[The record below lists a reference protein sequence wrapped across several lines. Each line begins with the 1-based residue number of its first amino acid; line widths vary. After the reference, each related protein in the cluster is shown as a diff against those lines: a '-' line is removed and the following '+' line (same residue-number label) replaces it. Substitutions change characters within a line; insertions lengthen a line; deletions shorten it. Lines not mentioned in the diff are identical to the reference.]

1 MFRRKRAEQG
11 EAQGS
16 VPRAEQPAQ
25 QQTPSQNCNRTS
37 HDSGQNGSGRQPAQ
51 DNFGSCS
58 HTTPNLPVGCEFHN
72 RGVPQPSAISAGQ
85 KKIDNS
91 LARSDRKSTDDGSLE
106 IFLNFHGQEW
116 LNRPLLFILVSFR
129 R

>member
-1 MFRRKRAEQG
+1 MFRRNRAEQG
-11 EAQGS
+11 KAQGS
-16 VPRAEQPAQ
+16 APRAEQPAQ

-72 RGVPQPSAISAGQ
+72 RGVPQPPPTSAA
-85 KKIDNS
+85 KKRLTTRRQEAI
-91 LARSDRKSTDDGSLE
+91 RKS
-106 IFLNFHGQEW
+106 
-116 LNRPLLFILVSFR
+116 
-129 R
+129 

>member
-16 VPRAEQPAQ
+16 APRAKKPAQ
-25 QQTPSQNCNRTS
+25 QQTPSQNRNRTS
-37 HDSGQNGSGRQPAQ
+37 YDSGQNGSGRQPAQ

-72 RGVPQPSAISAGQ
+72 RGVPQPSAISVGQ
-85 KKIDNS
+85 KRLVTRLQEAI
-91 LARSDRKSTDDGSLE
+91 RKSTDDGSLE

-116 LNRPLLFILVSFR
+116 LNR
-129 R
+129 